1 MKIHRTLAAALV
13 VATFVT
19 ALPAAAFTLVENQPA
34 ATLTLN
40 QAGFCDGS
48 VRTRIE
54 PGRYEVF
61 LQKNADGSI
70 IAVLKQGNVEK
81 GKTRAFTAPG
91 SNEILIGLLLP
102 AVQKVREAAVPPAG
116 QVAPK
121 K

>member
-1 MKIHRTLAAALV
+1 MKIRNGLAAAALV
-13 VATFVT
+13 VTLLVT
-19 ALPAAAFTLVENQPA
+19 ALPGAAFTLVENQPV

-54 PGRYEVF
+54 PGRYDVF
-61 LQKNADGSI
+61 VRKNADGSI
-70 IAVLKQGNVEK
+70 IAVLKQGNVER
-81 GKTRAFTAPG
+81 GQTRAFTAPG

-102 AVQKVREAAVPPAG
+102 AVQKIREAAAQPN
-116 QVAPK
+116 APK